1 MKPPAFE
8 YIAARTVDEALGVLS
23 AKGERAKILAGGQSL
38 TPMLNFRLAHPEI
51 LVDINRIKELEF
63 VAERDGGLAIGCLSR
78 HRTIETSSSVRK
90 QCPILSAAAEQVAHV
105 AIRTRGT
112 FGGSL
117 AHADPAAE
125 FPVIALLLD
134 ATVSIRGLKGRK
146 SLRAGEFFVNLFST
160 ALQPDELLVEVRIPP
175 WPASG
180 GWGFRELSR
189 RPGDFAIAVVAT
201 AVTLE
206 RGKFKEARISM
217 GGVGPTALRA
227 SKAEQLLKGQAP
239 DEGALQAA
247 GQAASEASDPPN
259 DIHGSAE
266 YRRHVVEVLT
276 RRALRDAIERASA
289 S

>member
-1 MKPPAFE
+1 MKPPAFK
-8 YIAARTVDEALGVLS
+8 YVAARTVDEALGVLS
-23 AKGERAKILAGGQSL
+23 SEGDRAKILAGGQSL
-38 TPMLNFRLAHPEI
+38 TPMLNFRLAHPEV

-63 VAERDGGLAIGCLSR
+63 VAERNDGLAIGCLSR
-78 HRTIETSSSVRK
+78 HRTIETSSSIRK

-134 ATVSIRGLKGRK
+134 ATMSIRGPKGTR
-146 SLRAGEFFVNLFST
+146 SLPARDFFVNLFST
-160 ALQPDELLVEVRIPP
+160 ALQPDELLVDVRIPP
-175 WPASG
+175 WTPG
-180 GWGFRELSR
+180 RGWGFRELSR
-189 RPGDFAIAVVAT
+189 RPGDFAIALVAA

-206 RGKFKEARISM
+206 RGKFKEARIAM
-217 GGVGPTALRA
+217 GGVGPTAMRA

-239 DEGALQAA
+239 EEEALQAA
-247 GQAASEASDPPN
+247 GQTAGEASDPPD

-276 RRALRDAIERASA
+276 RRALKDAIERAAA

>member
-1 MKPPAFE
+1 MKPPPFK
-8 YIAARTVDEALGVLS
+8 YVAARTVDEALGVLS
-23 AKGERAKILAGGQSL
+23 SEGDQAKILAGGQSL
-38 TPMLNFRLAHPEI
+38 TPMLNFRLAHPEV

-63 VAERDGGLAIGCLSR
+63 VAERDGELAIGCLSR
-78 HRTIETSSSVRK
+78 HRTIETSSSIRK
-90 QCPILSAAAEQVAHV
+90 HCPILCAAAEQVAHV

-134 ATVSIRGLKGRK
+134 ATMNIRGPKGTR
-146 SLRAGEFFVNLFST
+146 SLPAREFFVNLFST
-160 ALQPDELLVEVRIPP
+160 ALEPDELLVDVRVPR
-175 WPASG
+175 WSSGG

-201 AVTLE
+201 AVTME
-206 RGKFKEARISM
+206 RGKFKEVRISM

-227 SKAEQLLKGQAP
+227 TKAESLLQGQAP
-239 DEGALQAA
+239 DDAALLAA
-247 GQAASEASDPPN
+247 GRAASEASDPPS
-259 DIHGSAE
+259 DLHGSAE

-276 RRALRDAIERASA
+276 QRALKDAIERATA